1 MEGFDV
7 SRFLMFVVAIVLGI
21 TVHEFAHAWTAD
33 RLGDELPR
41 SQGRVTLS
49 PLAHLDPLGSLF
61 MLVSYFAGMG
71 IGWGRPVQTN
81 PNNYRGIDRRL
92 GHSLVTVAGPVSNLI
107 LALLFA
113 LVLRAGVIPVDD
125 AYDVLVVRIV
135 WINLLLFFFNLI
147 PLYPLDG
154 SHLLANA
161 LPRRLSDGYYRF
173 VARWGILL
181 FLLLAMTGLLGELI
195 APPALRLFALF
206 TGRYPFGP

>member
-7 SRFLMFVVAIVLGI
+7 SRFLMFLLAIVLGI

-33 RLGDELPR
+33 RLGDEVPR

-81 PNNYRGIDRRL
+81 PNNYQKIDRRL

-113 LVLRAGVIPVDD
+113 LVLRSGVIPPGD
-125 AYDVLVVRIV
+125 AYDVLVLRIV

-154 SHLLANA
+154 AHLLANA
-161 LPRRLSDGYYRF
+161 LPRSLAEGYYRF
-173 VARWGILL
+173 MAQWGILV
-181 FLLLAMTGLLGELI
+181 FLLLAMTGLLGDLI
-195 APPALRLFALF
+195 GPPAVRLFILL
-206 TGRYPFGP
+206 TGRLPLGF